1 VGVGGAA
8 LVASFFP
15 HSTVAWALGV
25 WMFFL
30 VQSLY
35 FVLTGD
41 MGDGEEEDVVLDPF
55 EKARRQAEEILSGG
69 R

>member
-1 VGVGGAA
+1 MVKRLRHYYILSCCAA
-8 LVASFFP
+8 
-15 HSTVAWALGV
+15 AWALGV

-35 FVLTGD
+35 FVLTGNA
-41 MGDGEEEDVVLDPF
+41 GDLEEAETVPDPF
-55 EKARRQAEEILSGG
+55 EKARRQAEEILSAGS

>member
-1 VGVGGAA
+1 MGGAA
-8 LVASFFP
+8 LVTCFFP
-15 HSTVAWALGV
+15 HSMTALALGV

-30 VQSLY
+30 VQSLH

-41 MGDGEEEDVVLDPF
+41 LGDAEEDDVVLDPF
-55 EKARRQAEEILSGG
+55 EKAQRQAEEILPTG